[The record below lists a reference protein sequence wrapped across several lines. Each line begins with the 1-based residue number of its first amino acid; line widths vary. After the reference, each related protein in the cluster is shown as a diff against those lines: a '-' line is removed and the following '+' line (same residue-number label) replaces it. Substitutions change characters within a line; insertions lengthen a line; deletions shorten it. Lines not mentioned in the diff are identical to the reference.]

1 MKHKKLSFFV
11 CLAIPLL
18 VGGFSALVSSGS
30 MDKFQELAKPAL
42 APPGWLFPVVWTV
55 LFVLMGIASFLV
67 LKQDPDSEEVVN
79 ALKIYGVQL
88 VFNFV
93 WSILF
98 FNLELYYLA
107 FGWLIMLWVLI
118 LVTILQFRR
127 ISTAAAWL
135 MVPYLL
141 WVTFAGYLNLGIAML
156 N

>member
-1 MKHKKLSFFV
+1 MKHKRLSFFV

-18 VGGFSALVSSGS
+18 VGGLSALVSSGS
-30 MDKFQELAKPAL
+30 MDKFQELVKPAL
-42 APPGWLFPVVWTV
+42 APPGWLFPVVWTI

-67 LKQDPDSEEVVN
+67 LKQNPDSEEVAN

-107 FGWLIMLWVLI
+107 FGWLVMLWVLI